1 MPASFPLN
9 PEPRKV
15 PETLVRDFRIEI
27 QDDQGNW
34 QLAKRVENNY
44 QRLVK
49 VPVAI
54 KTRAIRFIPEKTWG
68 AEKAHVFAWD
78 VR

>member
-1 MPASFPLN
+1 M
-9 PEPRKV
+9 
-15 PETLVRDFRIEI
+15 VRDFRIEI

-54 KTRAIRFIPEKTWG
+54 KTRAIRFIPEKPG
-68 AEKAHVFAWD
+68 RRKAHVFAWD

>member
-1 MPASFPLN
+1 MT
-9 PEPRKV
+9 R
-15 PETLVRDFRIEI
+15 
-27 QDDQGNW
+27 NW

-54 KTRAIRFIPEKTWG
+54 KTRAIRFIPEKPG
-68 AEKAHVFAWD
+68 AQKKRTFSPGTCGEQIIRVGRWA
-78 VR
+78 